1 LPHFIIER
9 QNAPC
14 VLQKNLAG
22 LREHQAA
29 AAALK

>member
-1 LPHFIIER
+1 VPHFIIER
-9 QNAPC
+9 QNATC
-14 VLQKNLAG
+14 VLQKKLTG